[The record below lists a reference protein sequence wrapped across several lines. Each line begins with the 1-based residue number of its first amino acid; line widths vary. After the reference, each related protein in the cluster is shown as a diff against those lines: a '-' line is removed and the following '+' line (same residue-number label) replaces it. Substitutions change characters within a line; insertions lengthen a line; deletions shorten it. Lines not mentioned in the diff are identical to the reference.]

1 VGWMCG
7 QVEAQLTWP
16 CAVLV
21 SLPSC
26 AALLSRLARQQG
38 CVLRQTSNA
47 SRLDV
52 AQVSRRHGRS
62 AQQERRARVQWCSSR
77 QNLNPRGKVTESRT
91 GEQAKQASKRS
102 AFCSRVSLVQ
112 VVFVQKRGLLA
123 CVIRAPG
130 RAAVRRKAAK
140 LVAVLQLGVRS

>member
-1 VGWMCG
+1 
-7 QVEAQLTWP
+7 
-16 CAVLV
+16 
-21 SLPSC
+21 
-26 AALLSRLARQQG
+26 
-38 CVLRQTSNA
+38 
-47 SRLDV
+47 
-52 AQVSRRHGRS
+52 
-62 AQQERRARVQWCSSR
+62 VQWYSSR